1 MIIAIDGTASSGKS
15 SIARALGKKL
25 GFSVLGT
32 GSIYR
37 AIALKLLNLGIKA
50 DDDESI
56 KQILETTTIESVYNG
71 ETTYIVLDGIIQPAA
86 SLNSHEVSVFV
97 PHIASKEYVRVF
109 VRKIQHD
116 VANKNENIIVEG
128 RDIGSVV
135 FPEADIKLF
144 IDADA
149 VTRAKRRQAN
159 YLEQGKATSI
169 EDVLA
174 EIEERDNEDRT
185 REVSPL
191 IMTSDSM
198 LIDTSS
204 CSIDESVNMIL
215 KMVSDKRLNSI

>member
-15 SIARALGKKL
+15 SIAKALGKRL
-25 GFSVLGT
+25 GFAVLGT

-50 DDDESI
+50 DDEESI
-56 KQILETTTIESVYNG
+56 KQILETTTIESIYNG
-71 ETTYIVLDGIIQPAA
+71 ETTSIVMDGIVQPLSA
-86 SLNSHEVSVFV
+86 LNSQEVSVFV
-97 PHIASKEYVRVF
+97 PHVADKEFVREF

-116 VANKNENIIVEG
+116 VALKNENIIVEG

-135 FPEADIKLF
+135 FPEADLKLF

-159 YLEQGKATSI
+159 YLEQGQATSI
-169 EDVLA
+169 DDVLA
-174 EIEERDNEDRT
+174 EIEERDNEDRN
-185 REVSPL
+185 REISPL

-204 CSIDESVNMIL
+204 CSVDESVNMIL